1 MLTLSSWRAGP
12 PLPWVGHIVGS
23 GAELSALRGSLRAQV
38 GRAVCAPHPPRGAL
52 CPALSST
59 LSCTPLSP
67 RLHQPAVPRS
77 PSKILTREHGQ
88 AGSSLRLDPASLHL
102 YTTFGA
108 TPCPEQTPPPMPGT
122 LSWSDPCGARRVPR
136 GGQGSCQDE
145 GWEAGEFGP
154 GVLLGRGYLLCQF
167 FLSFTF
173 LSCLL
178 WLSMEPWEWRTHR
191 TLAPAILE

>member
-12 PLPWVGHIVGS
+12 PLPGVGHTVGS
-23 GAELSALRGSLRAQV
+23 GAELSALRGSRRAQV
-38 GRAVCAPHPPRGAL
+38 GGAACAPPSSGLPLPGCQQYSLLHTLITSPPPARGAQE
-52 CPALSST
+52 PD
-59 LSCTPLSP
+59 P
-67 RLHQPAVPRS
+67 R
-77 PSKILTREHGQ
+77 TRPGREL
-88 AGSSLRLDPASLHL
+88 LRLDPASLHL

-122 LSWSDPCGARRVPR
+122 LSWSDPSGARRVPR

-178 WLSMEPWEWRTHR
+178 WLSMEPWEWGTHR